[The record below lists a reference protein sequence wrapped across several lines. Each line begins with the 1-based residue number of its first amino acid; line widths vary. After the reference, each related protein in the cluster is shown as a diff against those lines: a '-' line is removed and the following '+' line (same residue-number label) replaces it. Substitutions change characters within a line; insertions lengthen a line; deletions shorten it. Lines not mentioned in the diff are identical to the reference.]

1 MTNFV
6 QMLDSSCWQFVVH
19 GQGAVK
25 QMGLVSP
32 GFNLHLWQFHRKLK
46 EPGQLLVQDSR
57 LVRDLSENSK
67 LFGGRLSR
75 SKICQISQDAMGS
88 DSCCLSAWLRLLM
101 KRELIELLFA
111 FFSPTCYLRWK
122 QKKCFV
128 MLML

>member
-1 MTNFV
+1 MNVTNFV
-6 QMLDSSCWQFVVH
+6 QMLESSCWQFVVH

-32 GFNLHLWQFHRKLK
+32 GFNLHLWKFHRKLK
-46 EPGQLLVQDSR
+46 VPGQLWCKIQGWSETW
-57 LVRDLSENSK
+57 SENSK

-88 DSCCLSAWLRLLM
+88 DSCCLSAWLRLLI

-111 FFSPTCYLRWK
+111 FFPTLPIYVGSRRSVL
-122 QKKCFV
+122 
-128 MLML
+128 